1 MGRMT
6 KRLSFRVNPKRFAH
20 FFLDET
26 ALHTYGRREKSTG
39 KNLKKTEK
47 AGFLSWFFRSFCI
60 FTMLFLPF
68 FEEKAGSLMA

>member
-39 KNLKKTEK
+39 KNLKKNGK
-47 AGFLSWFFRSFCI
+47 SRIFILVFSIFLYFHNAFF
-60 FTMLFLPF
+60 TF
-68 FEEKAGSLMA
+68 F